1 MGPSEW
7 WSPRCGGGLQW
18 LKNCGSTG
26 HPGAEEFVLMIS
38 VVITP
43 LSRSTWDGEAANL
56 GLKPLGEEGEW
67 QNWKMQSAVTRW
79 WETQRNRRLKKK
91 KKGEVIGKVAVCSSR
106 RFLSYSDSEEVGC
119 REGVASRG
127 HGMWFHR
134 SSLVLNRLW
143 LFHVVNNWHSQT
155 SNLLTPCSVHFILA
169 AEI

>member
-91 KKGEVIGKVAVCSSR
+91 KREKWLGKLLCVAVGVS
-106 RFLSYSDSEEVGC
+106 FLTLTLRKWGVGK
-119 REGVASRG
+119 EWPPGVMECGFIDQA
-127 HGMWFHR
+127 WFWTGCDF
-134 SSLVLNRLW
+134 SM
-143 LFHVVNNWHSQT
+143 
-155 SNLLTPCSVHFILA
+155 
-169 AEI
+169 